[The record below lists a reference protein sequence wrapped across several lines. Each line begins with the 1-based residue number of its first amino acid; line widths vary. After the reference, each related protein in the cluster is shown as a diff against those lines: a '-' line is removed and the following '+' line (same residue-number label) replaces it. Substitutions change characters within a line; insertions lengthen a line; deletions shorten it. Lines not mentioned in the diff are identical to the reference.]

1 MSRNCKWKGNGP
13 SKEQKLACSD
23 CLKIFFWLSRLP
35 MMIQIS
41 ENSSHLPP
49 NCSFYQKTK
58 SKQS

>member
-13 SKEQKLACSD
+13 SKEQKFACPD
-23 CLKIFFWLSRLP
+23 CLKIFFWLFRLP

-41 ENSSHLPP
+41 GNSYHLPP
-49 NCSFYQKTK
+49 NCSFYQQTK